1 MRTRPY
7 SRHFSPSDRN
17 PKYMLGNNETI
28 LLIEDDRVDIM
39 TVQRALQKNNL
50 SNPLHVARTGLQ
62 ALDMLRGANGVV
74 KLDPLPAL
82 ILLDLNLPKM
92 SGIEFLQELRKDP
105 QLSALRIIVLTSS
118 NEPQDRAAAF
128 EYEVDDYI
136 VKPHSFD
143 EFTRAV
149 AAILALWD

>member
-1 MRTRPY
+1 
-7 SRHFSPSDRN
+7 
-17 PKYMLGNNETI
+17 MLGKNETI
-28 LLIEDDRVDIM
+28 MLIEDDRVDIM
-39 TVQRALQKNNL
+39 TVQRALKKNNIG
-50 SNPLHVARTGLQ
+50 NPLHIARTGLE
-62 ALDMLRGANGVV
+62 ALDMLRGDNGID
-74 KLDPLPAL
+74 KIDPLPAL

-92 SGIEFLQELRKDP
+92 SGIEFLQEVRNDP
-105 QLSALRIIVLTSS
+105 ALSSLHIIVLTSS

>member
-1 MRTRPY
+1 
-7 SRHFSPSDRN
+7 
-17 PKYMLGNNETI
+17 MLGNNETI

-92 SGIEFLQELRKDP
+92 SGI
-105 QLSALRIIVLTSS
+105 
-118 NEPQDRAAAF
+118 
-128 EYEVDDYI
+128 
-136 VKPHSFD
+136 
-143 EFTRAV
+143 
-149 AAILALWD
+149 